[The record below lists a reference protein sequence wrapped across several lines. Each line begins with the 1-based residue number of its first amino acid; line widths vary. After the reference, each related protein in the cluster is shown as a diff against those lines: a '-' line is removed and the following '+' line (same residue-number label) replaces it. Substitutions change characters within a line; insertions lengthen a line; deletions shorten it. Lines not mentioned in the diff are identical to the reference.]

1 MTVNSKITI
10 KDVAKAAGVST
21 QTVSRVLNNRPDV
34 SPETREW
41 VTKVIRE
48 MGYAPNIIAR
58 SLSSGKTNTVGVVG
72 FGLEYYG
79 PAKVITGIEKKA
91 AEYGYS
97 VMLALLDQFNRESI
111 EKVLTQFIAQQVI
124 GIIWAIPGFTD
135 SMDLVESAVEALEIP
150 VILLN
155 RYPLKRKIVL
165 SVDNRDGARQAVR
178 HLQQQDYQNIGII
191 TGPLTWWEAQERL
204 AGWQEVMRAGG
215 KEGHSRMVFEGD
227 WTVESGD
234 CGFEALYAANPDL
247 DAIFVS
253 NDQMSL
259 GVIQAANRNG
269 LKIPADLGIV
279 GFDNVPESKFY
290 FPALTTVHQ
299 PARKLGGLAVT
310 RLDECIHS
318 KNIEGYIQ
326 DGKNLVIPEL
336 IVRES
341 SLRIIK

>member
-1 MTVNSKITI
+1 MIKKAKITI
-10 KDVAKAAGVST
+10 KDVANAAGVST

-34 SPETREW
+34 APETRET
-41 VTKVIRE
+41 VQSVIRE
-48 MGYAPNIIAR
+48 LGYAPNIIAR
-58 SLSSGKTNTVGVVG
+58 SLSSGRTNTIGVVG

-79 PAKVITGIEKKA
+79 PAKVLTGIEKKA

-97 VMLALLDQFNRESI
+97 VMLALLDKYDQEHI

-135 SMDLVESAVEALEIP
+135 SMELVAQITDALEIP
-150 VILLN
+150 MALLN
-155 RYPLKRKIVL
+155 RPPVKKKLVL
-165 SVDNRDGARQAVR
+165 SVDNREGARLAVR
-178 HLQQQDYQNIGII
+178 HLQEQGYQHIGII
-191 TGPLTWWEAQERL
+191 TGPMSWWEAQERL
-204 AGWQEVMRAGG
+204 AGWRETVG
-215 KEGHSRMVFEGD
+215 KSSNLHKLVFEGD

-234 CGFEALYAANPDL
+234 CGFEALFNANPNL

-269 LKIPADLGIV
+269 LKIPENLGIV

-299 PARKLGGLAVT
+299 PARHLGGLAVI
-310 RLDECIHS
+310 RLDQCIRHEYS
-318 KNIEGYIQ
+318 EDCIN
-326 DGKNLVIPEL
+326 DGENMVVPDL
-336 IVRES
+336 IVRRSSVREES
-341 SLRIIK
+341 